1 MAKRIV
7 SMLLICI
14 ILVGCFP
21 ISINAATS
29 DEYKTWLQGDSRW
42 ADEYW
47 GSQTIGRSGC
57 MVVAT
62 AILMAYA
69 DPDLRD
75 PDKFNPLIALK
86 EGRIVCGSGGISFS
100 ETGAPLKWEDYVEVS
115 GVDDCKEKVKQYLS
129 EGKYLE
135 IYGSPTYD
143 ERGGYYNSSEHFCP
157 IVGWDS
163 SKDQPV
169 IWDVAHNHESWYAY
183 VEGGIFG
190 IEVFSSTKLKST
202 ETLGGEVTSSGT
214 TTSEDSQQAAVDK
227 VISEWELTGMP
238 KYSVLKNGMVIPD
251 SLPKQGELS
260 LVEQVNLDEIKEN
273 IELRTKSAE
282 EIMNIIFVV
291 IGLALLVYGLLLLV
305 SYFFDQF
312 NTVLDFS
319 LVGVLSLG
327 KLRVVD
333 KGVPITDEMKKQ
345 GYVTSMTLI
354 VRVLVIEFIGGLLV
368 SGVIVRL
375 IFKIV
380 QSLIVS

>member
-1 MAKRIV
+1 
-7 SMLLICI
+7 MLLICI

-47 GSQTIGRSGC
+47 GSQTIGHSGC

>member
-47 GSQTIGRSGC
+47 GSQTIGHSGC